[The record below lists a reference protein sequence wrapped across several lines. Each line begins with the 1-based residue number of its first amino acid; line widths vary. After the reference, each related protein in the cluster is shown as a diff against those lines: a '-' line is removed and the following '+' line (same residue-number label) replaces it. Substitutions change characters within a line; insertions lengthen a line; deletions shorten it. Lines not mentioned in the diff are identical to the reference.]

1 MAPNQRDGR
10 HRWLYSAA
18 CAHPV
23 RATHSISS
31 VHTFPSVFCS
41 VKFLFK
47 CRCTTGTSENC
58 FPWSVHAIIM
68 TIVSK
73 EKLILYEKW
82 QNSNK
87 MWPWIQMYLYWGKK
101 LSFLLSHSNVSLVTQ
116 ELCFL
121 INLFYNFN
129 IENTFGHIIFSR
141 QAWKFF
147 NQNMQNFKDATRLLD
162 IFHAL

>member
-1 MAPNQRDGR
+1 MVPRNCHLWHQTKGMVGIADATLPNVLTLSGQHTAPPQ
-10 HRWLYSAA
+10 Y
-18 CAHPV
+18 
-23 RATHSISS
+23 TH
-31 VHTFPSVFCS
+31 FPSVFCS

-73 EKLILYEKW
+73 EKLILCEKW
-82 QNSNK
+82 QNSSK

-101 LSFLLSHSNVSLVTQ
+101 LSFLLSHSDVSLVTQ

-121 INLFYNFN
+121 INLFYIFN
-129 IENTFGHIIFSR
+129 I
-141 QAWKFF
+141 
-147 NQNMQNFKDATRLLD
+147 
-162 IFHAL
+162 